1 MFAVFPTPGLR
12 VPAPAPISSLASVPV
27 SPAPALASVTPAPI
41 ATRSCRLTAAATTAS
56 SSGRLAALVGRL
68 VVLARLGLL
77 DGGDGVD
84 VLVADGLPALPVLV
98 RTLVDL
104 IHGDNVTFLQRK

>member
-12 VPAPAPISSLASVPV
+12 VPAPTPISSLASVPV
-27 SPAPALASVTPAPI
+27 SPAPALPSVTPAPI
-41 ATRSCRLTAAATTAS
+41 TARSCRLTAVTTAS

-77 DGGDGVD
+77 DRGDGVD

-98 RTLVDL
+98 RTLLDL

>member
-41 ATRSCRLTAAATTAS
+41 TARSCWLTTAAATS
-56 SSGRLAALVGRL
+56 SSGRLAALLGRL

-84 VLVADGLPALPVLV
+84 VLVADRLPALPVLV